1 MFELSDQGHDFDD
14 FHTLRLAVCA
24 LPVDFDWSTPVEI
37 RIKVRSELGQHL
49 KAVFGAYGALNHP
62 EDLHQMNVAT
72 LTKVFLCDGEGD
84 AKRMRV
90 SESGTSTSPVSTQDS
105 TTNTSPPASPPSPS
119 VAVAVNF
126 VNECPISE
134 AAWRAMFRTQ
144 DQSLRNAKLRED
156 DLTAR
161 LRTCEEKTPTNEAVQ
176 ALQDKLTDYTKM
188 MESMTPLGF
197 EAKMLAPTVVEL
209 TRDEY
214 GALNDQPSYQRRMF
228 AAHLSRIRPHPLRLQ
243 TAHRLIRITGAP
255 ATEGRTDPPAGI
267 PFGLRAVYDIS
278 NFVFPC
284 VGKQLMAYYEAL
296 SDEGR
301 KLFYE
306 SQEELDRALAD
317 QNRKWAATGIA
328 PIPFSL

>member
-1 MFELSDQGHDFDD
+1 MFELSDHDFDD
-14 FHTLRLAVCA
+14 FHALRLAVCA

-72 LTKVFLCDGEGD
+72 LTKIFLCDGEGD

-90 SESGTSTSPVSTQDS
+90 SEGEGSTSTSPVSTQDS

-119 VAVAVNF
+119 AAVAVNF
-126 VNECPISE
+126 VSECPNSD
-134 AAWRAMFRTQ
+134 AAWRAMFRKQ
-144 DQSLRNAKLRED
+144 EQSLRNAKLRED
-156 DLTAR
+156 DLLRR
-161 LRTCEEKTPTNEAVQ
+161 LGTCEQRTPTDKAVRD
-176 ALQDKLTDYTKM
+176 LQTELTECRRM
-188 MESMTPLGF
+188 MASMEPLGF
-197 EAKMLAPTVVEL
+197 EAKMLAPTVVQL
-209 TRDEY
+209 TRAEY
-214 GALNDQPSYQRRMF
+214 GALNDKPSDQRRMF

-243 TAHRLIRITGAP
+243 TAERLIRITAAP
-255 ATEGRTDPPAGI
+255 VKEGRTDPPPGI
-267 PFGLRAVYDIS
+267 PFGLCAVYDIS

-317 QNRKWAATGIA
+317 QTQMWAATGMA